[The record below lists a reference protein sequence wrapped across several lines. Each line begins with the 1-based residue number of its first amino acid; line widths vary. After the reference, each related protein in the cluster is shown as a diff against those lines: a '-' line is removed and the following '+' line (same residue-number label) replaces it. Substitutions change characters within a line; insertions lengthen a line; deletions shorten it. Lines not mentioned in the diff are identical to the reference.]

1 MQLGPVTP
9 SRWRYPVTTMPEIEI
24 KTEGG
29 ESDPLGQKVG
39 VLAAILAVFL
49 AVVSIASH
57 RAHTTAVVERSE
69 ANDKWSQYQSNRIK
83 FHSLELGVDLM
94 NVMGRDKPDAEQTIA
109 RYESQKTKY
118 EKESQEVKD
127 EATKKEQETRHTED
141 QALRYDLG
149 EGMLEIG
156 VVLASLYFIS
166 RKKLFPVISVIFGVM
181 GIVIAISGALL

>member
-1 MQLGPVTP
+1 MA
-9 SRWRYPVTTMPEIEI
+9 EIEI

-39 VLAAILAVFL
+39 VLAALLAVCL
-49 AVVSIASH
+49 AVVSIQSH

-94 NVMGRDKPDAEQTIA
+94 NVLGREKPTAEETIA
-109 RYESQKTKY
+109 RYETQEKKY
-118 EKESQEVKD
+118 EKESKEVKD
-127 EATKKEQETRHTED
+127 EATKKEEETRHTED
-141 QALRYDLG
+141 RALRYDLG

-156 VVLASLYFIS
+156 VVMASLYFIS
-166 RKKLFPVISVIFGVM
+166 RKKLFPVVSLIFGVS
-181 GIVIAISGALL
+181 GIVIAITGKLL

>member
-1 MQLGPVTP
+1 
-9 SRWRYPVTTMPEIEI
+9 MPEIEI

-39 VLAAILAVFL
+39 VLAAVLAVFL

-94 NVMGRDKPDAEQTIA
+94 NSLGRDKADVEQTIA
-109 RYESQKTKY
+109 RYEGQKTKY

-181 GIVIAISGALL
+181 GIVIAITGALL